1 MDEFASSKHL
11 HQDREHGE
19 EVGVEHLAEHLGAGR
34 AVLPR
39 RCGDGHVSIHQGT
52 VVITYMNCLIII
64 TIGYTYNFHSW
75 LNNYLFRWM
84 VGWLVG

>member
-64 TIGYTYNFHSW
+64 IIVYITSTI
-75 LNNYLFRWM
+75 
-84 VGWLVG
+84 GWLVSWLDNLLFR